1 MNEEVKI
8 LCVDDEKSVLKALER
23 LFLDN
28 DYEII
33 TAESGEEGLEALK
46 DTEPIQLIISDYR
59 MPGMNGVDFLKKV
72 YKLRPETIRIVLSG
86 YADTAAIVEAINEG
100 GIYKFIPKPWNDD
113 ELKVTISNALD
124 HYFAQQKNI
133 QLTKKLEAKN
143 DELREI
149 NFNLEQVAGER
160 TTQLVKHD
168 IMLTHSQNILNA
180 LPVGVVCIDTEGMI
194 LQCNRKGLTLL
205 NKEEPD
211 VIGKDRKNSFSEELN
226 VLIEKVIEKGALSGR
241 IMNSS
246 TALRV
251 SGVYMNDSRGLEGI
265 ILALEE
271 ADNNE

>member
-1 MNEEVKI
+1 MNEAVKI
-8 LCVDDEKSVLKALER
+8 LYVDDESSVLKALQR
-23 LFLDN
+23 LFLDD

-33 TAESGEEGLEALK
+33 TASSGEEGIKIFKE
-46 DTEPIQLIISDYR
+46 TESIQLIISDYR
-59 MPGMNGVDFLKKV
+59 MPGMNGVDFLKMV

-180 LPVGVVCIDTEGMI
+180 LPVGVVCIDPEGMI